1 MRFDDKKSLL
11 AELNLH
17 YIYVVYLI
25 FRITISVS
33 KDNFHSTWHHLTRSM
48 LNYKKR
54 NKYEANRFKAQCRK
68 QQQRES
74 KLYLQSDIKIS
85 YVVK

>member
-1 MRFDDKKSLL
+1 MF
-11 AELNLH
+11 
-17 YIYVVYLI
+17 YIFV
-25 FRITISVS
+25 RITISVS

-54 NKYEANRFKAQCRK
+54 NKYEANRFKTQCRK